1 MHLHMYVHAQRSP
14 YHTCTRYS
22 CCSLF
27 GSKWS
32 KYHQAWKASLMFVN
46 GEVSGENPLKVRE
59 RALSGLFGINRN
71 SPSDFRSLARIFLL
85 PIEHRS

>member
-1 MHLHMYVHAQRSP
+1 MIDLHAFAYVHAQRSP

-59 RALSGLFGINRN
+59 RALLRLVNDKKKPAKPSILF
-71 SPSDFRSLARIFLL
+71 
-85 PIEHRS
+85 ETTT